1 MDYFLMSVFL
11 LLLLWQCASC
21 KVAEKPWT
29 YSGHVGQSEWLEL
42 FPDCGGSD
50 QSPIDIDSTQTK
62 YEPKLPPV
70 RPLGYNQH
78 GHEPFTLFNNGH
90 TVEIPLPSWMG
101 VAGLPW
107 QCSAVQLHLH
117 WGNPMGVATGSEH
130 TINGRSAA
138 AELHIVHYNS
148 ELYVNMSMAKMQR
161 DGLAVLGVLIES
173 GEETNQG
180 YANIINYLGRI
191 KHAGQKVAIPA
202 FDIRA
207 LLPKDLGRYFR
218 YNGSLTTPPCYQSVL
233 WTVFQETV
241 MISETQ
247 LMKLETVLYSS
258 TTEESERTALQD
270 NYRTTQPLNQRT
282 VLASFRKDSKVFSA
296 GEISAIVVGSLCGCV
311 GLALII
317 RFIVKTIR
325 STSSWDVLPS
335 VRPAPQPRTT
345 DKENS
350 QKPETDVK
358 MTAEPGRNE
367 PAPQDPGFSN
377 AEFQISV

>member
-138 AELHIVHYNS
+138 A
-148 ELYVNMSMAKMQR
+148 
-161 DGLAVLGVLIES
+161 ES

-325 STSSWDVLPS
+325 WVIFTSPLRYNLKITFLLATVLLPKHF
-335 VRPAPQPRTT
+335 PAIIVIIIS
-345 DKENS
+345 ES
-350 QKPETDVK
+350 CLIELLSATDVIDDGYNIEYSDF
-358 MTAEPGRNE
+358 MLIMFLVT
-367 PAPQDPGFSN
+367 
-377 AEFQISV
+377 